1 MGRNHRNQLGFESLE
16 RRALMAGD
24 VFVAIEGEL
33 LRVEGDNLSNQVT
46 LTQTSA
52 GDLVVSG
59 QNGTTINGLPSVRFA
74 RPAINAAEIRME
86 GGDDTVVLRGLRLA
100 NDLFVDLGAG
110 NDRLTS
116 PATSPISVGA
126 NAAIYGEAGNDTVQ
140 LNRAKVFEDLYI
152 DGGLGALSA
161 TVTDASIDKSMTIVG
176 DEANDSVSVVGSTIG
191 LGLAIETKGGSDT
204 VRVSQFSAF
213 NLFVNA
219 DSNGTVGRDVVNISN
234 ASVVEDISIFTGA
247 GDDVVRMTSTSS
259 NKVTVSLDQGNDRL
273 EATDVVAATDIIFEG
288 GAGFDTLL
296 ETDVFASIFRD
307 YKEFERIL

>member
-1 MGRNHRNQLGFESLE
+1 MGRNRLGFESLE

-33 LRVEGDNLSNQVT
+33 LRVEGDNLANQVT
-46 LTQTSA
+46 LAQSST

-74 RPAINAAEIRME
+74 RPVINAAEIRME
-86 GGDDTVVLRGLRLA
+86 GGDDAVVLRGLRVA

-116 PATSPISVGA
+116 PATAPISVGA
-126 NAAIYGEAGNDTVQ
+126 NALIYGEAGNDTVQ

-152 DGGLGALSA
+152 DGGIGALTA
-161 TVTDASIDKSMTIVG
+161 TITNSSIDKSMAIVG
-176 DEANDSVSVVGSTIG
+176 DEANDSVSVVGSTVG
-191 LGLAIETKGGSDT
+191 LNLSVETKGGSDT
-204 VRVSQFSAF
+204 VRISQLQAFSLLI
-213 NLFVNA
+213 NT
-219 DSNGTVGRDVVNISN
+219 DSNGAVGRDVVNISN
-234 ASVVEDISIFTGA
+234 ASVVEDIGIFTGA
-247 GDDVVRMTSTSS
+247 GDDVVRMTATSS

-273 EATDVVAATDIIFEG
+273 EATNVVAATDIIFEG
-288 GAGFDTLL
+288 GAGIDTLL

>member
-1 MGRNHRNQLGFESLE
+1 MGRNRLGFESLE

-33 LRVEGDNLSNQVT
+33 LRVEGHNLANQVT
-46 LTQTSA
+46 LAQSST

-74 RPAINAAEIRME
+74 RPVINAAEIRME
-86 GGDDTVVLRGLRLA
+86 GGDDAIVLRGLRVA

-116 PATSPISVGA
+116 PATAPISVGA
-126 NAAIYGEAGNDTVQ
+126 NALIYGEAGNDTVQ

-152 DGGLGALSA
+152 DGGIGALTA
-161 TVTDASIDKSMTIVG
+161 TITNSSIDKSMAIVG
-176 DEANDSVSVVGSTIG
+176 DEANDSVSVVGSTVG
-191 LGLAIETKGGSDT
+191 LDLSIETKGGSDT
-204 VRVSQFSAF
+204 VRVSQLQAF
-213 NLFVNA
+213 NLLINT
-219 DSNGTVGRDVVNISN
+219 DSNAAAGRDVVNISN
-234 ASVVEDISIFTGA
+234 ASVVEDIGIFTGA
-247 GDDVVRMTSTSS
+247 GDDVVRMTGTTS

-273 EATDVVAATDIIFEG
+273 EATNVVAATDIIFEG
-288 GAGFDTLL
+288 GAGIDTLL

>member
-1 MGRNHRNQLGFESLE
+1 MGLNYRNRLGFESLE

-33 LRVEGDNLSNQVT
+33 LRVEGDNLANQVT
-46 LTQTSA
+46 LAQTST

-74 RPAINAAEIRME
+74 RAVINAAEIRME

-204 VRVSQFSAF
+204 VRVSQLSAF
-213 NLFVNA
+213 NLFVNT

>member
-1 MGRNHRNQLGFESLE
+1 MGRNRLGFESLE

-33 LRVEGDNLSNQVT
+33 LRVEGDNLANQVT
-46 LTQTSA
+46 LAQSST

-74 RPAINAAEIRME
+74 RPVINAAEIRME
-86 GGDDTVVLRGLRLA
+86 GGDDAVVLRGLRVA

-116 PATSPISVGA
+116 PATAPISVGA
-126 NAAIYGEAGNDTVQ
+126 NALIYGEAGNDTVL

-152 DGGLGALSA
+152 DGGIGALTA
-161 TVTDASIDKSMTIVG
+161 TITNSSIDKSMTIVG
-176 DEANDSVSVVGSTIG
+176 DEANDSISVVGSTVG
-191 LGLAIETKGGSDT
+191 LNLSIETKGGSDT
-204 VRVSQFSAF
+204 VRISQLQAFSLLI
-213 NLFVNA
+213 NT
-219 DSNGTVGRDVVNISN
+219 DSNGAVGRDVVNISN
-234 ASVVEDISIFTGA
+234 ASVVEDIGIFTGA
-247 GDDVVRMTSTSS
+247 GDDVVRMTGTTS

-273 EATDVVAATDIIFEG
+273 EATNVVAATDIIFEG
-288 GAGFDTLL
+288 GAGIDTLL

>member
-1 MGRNHRNQLGFESLE
+1 MGLSHRQRLGFESLE

-33 LRVEGDNLSNQVT
+33 LRVEGDNLANQVT
-46 LTQTSA
+46 LSQSIA

-59 QNGTTINGLPSVRFA
+59 QNGTTINGMPSVRFV
-74 RPAINAAEIRME
+74 RPVINAAEIRME
-86 GGDDTVVLRGLRLA
+86 GGDDAVVLRGLQLA

-116 PATSPISVGA
+116 PAAAPISVGA
-126 NAAIYGEAGNDTVQ
+126 SASIYGEAGNDTIQ
-140 LNRAKVFEDLYI
+140 LNRTKVFQDLYI
-152 DGGLGALSA
+152 DGGIGALAA
-161 TVTDASIDKSMTIVG
+161 TVTDASIDKSMIIVG

-191 LGLAIETKGGSDT
+191 LDLSIETKGGSDT
-204 VRVSQFSAF
+204 VRVSQLKAFS
-213 NLFVNA
+213 LFINT
-219 DSNGTVGRDVVNISN
+219 DSNGAIGRDVVNISN
-234 ASVVEDISIFTGA
+234 ASIVEDLGVFTGA
-247 GDDVVRMTSTSS
+247 GDDVVRLTDTTS

-273 EATDVVAATDIIFEG
+273 EATNVVAATDIIFEG

>member
-1 MGRNHRNQLGFESLE
+1 MGLNHRQRLGFESLE

-33 LRVEGDNLSNQVT
+33 LRVEGDNLANQVT
-46 LTQTSA
+46 LSQTST

-59 QNGTTINGLPSVRFA
+59 QNGTTINGLPSVRFV

-86 GGDDTVVLRGLRLA
+86 GGDDAVVLRGLQLA

-116 PATSPISVGA
+116 PAAAPISVGA
-126 NAAIYGEAGNDTVQ
+126 NASIYGEAGNDTVQ
-140 LNRAKVFEDLYI
+140 LNRVKVFEDLYI
-152 DGGLGALSA
+152 DGGIGVLSA
-161 TVTDASIDKSMTIVG
+161 TVTDASIDKSVIIVG
-176 DEANDSVSVVGSTIG
+176 DEANDSVSVIGSTIG
-191 LGLAIETKGGSDT
+191 LDLSIETKGGSDT
-204 VRVSQFSAF
+204 VRVSQLQALS
-213 NLFVNA
+213 LFINT
-219 DSNGTVGRDVVNISN
+219 DSNGAIGRDVVNISN
-234 ASVVEDISIFTGA
+234 ASIVEDIGVFSGA
-247 GDDVVRMTSTSS
+247 GDDIVRLTDTSS

-273 EATDVVAATDIIFEG
+273 EATNVVAATDIIFEG
-288 GAGFDTLL
+288 GAGFDILL

>member
-1 MGRNHRNQLGFESLE
+1 
-16 RRALMAGD
+16 MAGD

-33 LRVEGDNLSNQVT
+33 LRVEGDNLANQVT
-46 LTQTSA
+46 LAQSST

-74 RPAINAAEIRME
+74 RPVINAAEIRME
-86 GGDDTVVLRGLRLA
+86 GGDDAVVLRGLRVA

-116 PATSPISVGA
+116 PATAPISVGA
-126 NAAIYGEAGNDTVQ
+126 NALIYGEAGNDTVQ

-152 DGGLGALSA
+152 DGGIGALTA
-161 TVTDASIDKSMTIVG
+161 TITNSSIDKSMAIVG
-176 DEANDSVSVVGSTIG
+176 DEANDSISVVGSTVG
-191 LGLAIETKGGSDT
+191 LDLSIETKGGSDT
-204 VRVSQFSAF
+204 VRVSQLQAF
-213 NLFVNA
+213 NLLINT
-219 DSNGTVGRDVVNISN
+219 DSNGAVGRDVVNISN
-234 ASVVEDISIFTGA
+234 ASVVEDIGVFTGA
-247 GDDVVRMTSTSS
+247 GDDVVRMTGTTS

-273 EATDVVAATDIIFEG
+273 EATNVVAATDIIFEG
-288 GAGFDTLL
+288 GAGIDTLL

>member
-1 MGRNHRNQLGFESLE
+1 MGRNRLGFESLE

-33 LRVEGDNLSNQVT
+33 LRVEGDNLANQVT
-46 LTQTSA
+46 LAQSST

-74 RPAINAAEIRME
+74 RPVINAAEIRME
-86 GGDDTVVLRGLRLA
+86 GGDDAVVLRGLRVA

-116 PATSPISVGA
+116 PATAPISVGA
-126 NAAIYGEAGNDTVQ
+126 NALIYGEAGNDTVQ

-152 DGGLGALSA
+152 DGGIGALTA
-161 TVTDASIDKSMTIVG
+161 TITNSSIDKSMAIVG
-176 DEANDSVSVVGSTIG
+176 DEANDSISVVGSTVG
-191 LGLAIETKGGSDT
+191 LDLSIETKGGSDT
-204 VRVSQFSAF
+204 VRVSQLQAF
-213 NLFVNA
+213 NLLINT
-219 DSNGTVGRDVVNISN
+219 DSNGAVGRDVVNISN
-234 ASVVEDISIFTGA
+234 ASVVEDIGVFTGA
-247 GDDVVRMTSTSS
+247 GDDVVRMTGTTS

-273 EATDVVAATDIIFEG
+273 EATNVVAATDIIFEG
-288 GAGFDTLL
+288 GAGIDTLL